1 MKVTYLSHT
10 ANWYQALSQSSWTL
24 ITSPVIVFLLCNALR
39 KRFGVSQAQWG
50 SLITVL
56 VCFLPETSHD
66 FNIPKYTELVGFK
79 RGMSGAVESMGL
91 GVRLVMFILSHTM
104 YTLGPVS

>member
-1 MKVTYLSHT
+1 M
-10 ANWYQALSQSSWTL
+10 
-24 ITSPVIVFLLCNALR
+24 
-39 KRFGVSQAQWG
+39 
-50 SLITVL
+50 L

-79 RGMSGAVESMGL
+79 GGMSGAVESMGL

-104 YTLGPVS
+104 YMLGPVS